1 MLASQ
6 FRGRIAALFG
16 RRPSVEVRPL
26 EPSSAEL
33 CYGLHRQCFAHAWSP
48 TEFETLTASSANL
61 ADGAYIEGTSELVGF
76 VVSRIV
82 AGEAEILTIAVE
94 PRLRGQGLGRQLL
107 QAHMAA
113 LVSKKVGAVF
123 LEVEDTNAAALALYA
138 RTGFEQIGRREG
150 YYRQGRDRPAAALT
164 MRKLLS

>member
-1 MLASQ
+1 MLASHLK
-6 FRGRIAALFG
+6 GRIAALFG

-26 EPSSAEL
+26 EPSSADL
-33 CYGLHRQCFAHAWSP
+33 CYSLHRRCFAHAWSP
-48 TEFETLTASSANL
+48 TEFETLTASSSNL
-61 ADGAYIEGTSELVGF
+61 ADGAYVEGTDELIGF

-94 PRLRGQGLGRQLL
+94 PGLRGQGLGRRLL
-107 QAHMAA
+107 EAHMAA
-113 LVSKKVGAVF
+113 LVNKKVSALF
-123 LEVEDTNAAALALYA
+123 LEVEETNAAALALYA

-164 MRKLLS
+164 MRKKLS